1 MYLCFLRLIDYLFNH
16 FPTSSCYHHIIL
28 FLFAFFLSVMRSF
41 IRLLLDGLDCNYK
54 ENYFGAISWL
64 VLVAFY
70 LGVMRQFIMV
80 HSDVLDGRVLRL

>member
-1 MYLCFLRLIDYLFNH
+1 
-16 FPTSSCYHHIIL
+16 
-28 FLFAFFLSVMRSF
+28 MRSF